1 MPDQIISFNPE
12 NDKAFVKA
20 LNDLGKATDD
30 FRIPFG
36 LIANDWYKSNRLI
49 FGLKSPGL
57 YTDLGGFLPNRRD
70 RKIKGER
77 VTRRE
82 YAKYQKKKEVGFVYP
97 ILKRHG
103 DIERSMSSKS
113 SPGAEFF
120 IGRQTL
126 IMGTQ
131 ISYAKF
137 HQSDRT
143 PRKKLPQRKLIFI
156 SGGPAEKAKD
166 ARISGRRERWLKI
179 INEHILQLLT
189 GEII

>member
-1 MPDQIISFNPE
+1 MPDQIISFNPQ
-12 NDKAFVKA
+12 NDKAFRNLLDELA
-20 LNDLGKATDD
+20 LATDD

-57 YTDLGGFLPNRRD
+57 YQDLGGFFPNKKD
-70 RKIKGER
+70 RKINGKPA
-77 VTRRE
+77 TRRE
-82 YAKYQKKKEVGFVYP
+82 YAKYQKQKEVGFVYP

-103 DIERSMSSKS
+103 AIAASMSSKNA
-113 SPGAEFF
+113 PGAEFF

-126 IMGTQ
+126 VMGTQ

-143 PRKKLPQRKLIFI
+143 PRLKLPQRKLIFI

-166 ARISGRRERWLKI
+166 ARISGRRERWTNI
-179 INEHILQLLT
+179 IREHILQLLT